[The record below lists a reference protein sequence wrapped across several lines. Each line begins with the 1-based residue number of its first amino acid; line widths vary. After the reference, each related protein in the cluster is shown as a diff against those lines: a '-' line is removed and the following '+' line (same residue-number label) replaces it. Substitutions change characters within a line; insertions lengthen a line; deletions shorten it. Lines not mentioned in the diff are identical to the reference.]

1 MNSWTSTS
9 KVNMPKHTN
18 KRILNFLEKFKQ
30 THPHLT
36 IAPPRP
42 KKERIHKVRR
52 NLHAIPELNEY
63 IEYEETNPIKIEPVE
78 YSKLKEKFEKKNNT
92 QLGAK
97 YLFEI
102 GKGLGLP
109 FTGEGELYSPVNP
122 VGQQYV
128 GYIQNMNTG
137 ELQEIN
143 LYIMPK
149 N

>member
-1 MNSWTSTS
+1 
-9 KVNMPKHTN
+9 MPKHTER
-18 KRILNFLEKFKQ
+18 KMLNFLEKFKR
-30 THPHLT
+30 THPHLDV
-36 IAPPRP
+36 APPRP
-42 KKERIHKVRR
+42 KNQRDQKVRR
-52 NLHAIPELNEY
+52 NLHPIPELNEY

-78 YSKLKEKFEKKNNT
+78 YNKLKEKFEKKNNT

-97 YLFEI
+97 YSFEI